1 MELSLKPRG
10 KATCSQ
16 TRASLPQTREE
27 TFISATLT
35 APLSLHI
42 WSGPIS
48 DTPVTGGEMELRCT
62 TLGMH
67 VGDLDLYNYV
77 STHSEKVSR
86 SFLTQQAL
94 CNLPSTRRKHEHC
107 GTTCTCW
114 FGFRAHALQHIIF
127 QDTGNIVLV
136 LYITC
141 SEKDTFSIRYYA
153 MLTCISLNVGNS
165 VFPTIWMRD
174 ILIRFKT
181 LKRCVDWYDQGNDV
195 HKPPTAV
202 GEADRMGGLV
212 ICSQC

>member
-94 CNLPSTRRKHEHC
+94 CNLPSTRRKHES
-107 GTTCTCW
+107 T
-114 FGFRAHALQHIIF
+114 AAQH
-127 QDTGNIVLV
+127 VP
-136 LYITC
+136 
-141 SEKDTFSIRYYA
+141 A
-153 MLTCISLNVGNS
+153 
-165 VFPTIWMRD
+165 
-174 ILIRFKT
+174 
-181 LKRCVDWYDQGNDV
+181 
-195 HKPPTAV
+195 
-202 GEADRMGGLV
+202 GLV
-212 ICSQC
+212 SEHMLFSTLSFRTQETLCLCSTSRAQRKTHSPSGTMLC